1 MKGDNRL
8 WLTLKQKIKDN
19 KYKILTGIIFISGVA
34 YVIINQN
41 NKLRLQE
48 ARINQQ
54 DLEIQNLKD
63 INATQQKDIGILK
76 SVMSGTVLSNLR
88 DSTKRQLRYA
98 EGRLRNG
105 LEDGT
110 ISAIDEQLR
119 RDEIITFSKQLENID
134 MADKMISNKT
144 N

>member
-1 MKGDNRL
+1 MSKSKK
-8 WLTLKQKIKDN
+8 LKQKIKDN

-76 SVMSGTVLSNLR
+76 SVMSGTVLSNLCF
-88 DSTKRQLRYA
+88 A
-98 EGRLRNG
+98 GP
-105 LEDGT
+105 
-110 ISAIDEQLR
+110 
-119 RDEIITFSKQLENID
+119 FSDL
-134 MADKMISNKT
+134 
-144 N
+144 

>member
-1 MKGDNRL
+1 MSKSKK
-8 WLTLKQKIKDN
+8 LKQKIKDN

-54 DLEIQNLKD
+54 DLKIQNLKD

-105 LEDGT
+105 LEDGI

>member
-1 MKGDNRL
+1 MSKSKK
-8 WLTLKQKIKDN
+8 LKQKIKDN

-54 DLEIQNLKD
+54 DLKIQNLKD

>member
-1 MKGDNRL
+1 MSKSKK
-8 WLTLKQKIKDN
+8 LKQKIKDN
-19 KYKILTGIIFISGVA
+19 KYKILTGIIFVSGVA

-110 ISAIDEQLR
+110 ISPIDEQLR

>member
-1 MKGDNRL
+1 MSKSKK
-8 WLTLKQKIKDN
+8 LKQKIKDN